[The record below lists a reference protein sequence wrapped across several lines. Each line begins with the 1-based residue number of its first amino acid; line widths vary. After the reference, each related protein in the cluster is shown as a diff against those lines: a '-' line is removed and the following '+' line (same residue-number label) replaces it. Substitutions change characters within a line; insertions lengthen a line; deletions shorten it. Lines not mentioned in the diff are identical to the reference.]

1 MEFSE
6 NQSKS
11 CSDSDSDSDYNLKT
25 ERASKRR
32 AKTNC
37 ILNFV
42 YKMVTAPFFNFLI
55 FCMIIGNT
63 AVLAYDGYP
72 ISEFEVEVLG

>member
-1 MEFSE
+1 
-6 NQSKS
+6 
-11 CSDSDSDSDYNLKT
+11 
-25 ERASKRR
+25 
-32 AKTNC
+32 
-37 ILNFV
+37 
-42 YKMVTAPFFNFLI
+42 MVTAPFFNFLI